1 MISLI
6 TSVIVMGAL
15 TLIPFAL
22 GFWCGKLYASLK
34 NER

>member
-6 TSVIVMGAL
+6 QSILVMALLVIV
-15 TLIPFAL
+15 PFLL
-22 GFWCGKLYASLK
+22 GLWCGKLYASLK

>member
-6 TSVIVMGAL
+6 TSIIVMGAL

-22 GFWCGKLYASLK
+22 GFYCGKLYEREK
-34 NER
+34 NAR

>member
-6 TSVIVMGAL
+6 TSIIVMGAL

-22 GFWCGKLYASLK
+22 GFWCGKTYQGLK